1 MEKEHDT
8 GMTREPERE
17 ETSLPIHLPPFDEE
31 SIDVSRV
38 ETIETRAVADEDEEL
53 PPVGR
58 TNRTVFWSV
67 MLLAALVLFGMLGA
81 VENGAIAL
89 AAAAPLPVTVQAKV
103 LQAKNFHLYPGIS
116 PADNSTPVAVNQL
129 DGTITDLVISKS
141 ISLGPL
147 GTVTVKLEAGQNTPV
162 SVTGLTNDATGLQAD
177 EGQFQNLVLS
187 TGPNP
192 FDQTA
197 TSATLTNLTINSPY
211 QAANSITLPGLT
223 LSITHS

>member
-1 MEKEHDT
+1 MGNEEET

-17 ETSLPIHLPPFDEE
+17 ESTLPIHIPFSAEHIE
-31 SIDVSRV
+31 VSRSV
-38 ETIETRAVADEDEEL
+38 SLSTTEGEDEEELL

-58 TNRTVFWSV
+58 TNRTIFWSV
-67 MLLAALVLFGMLGA
+67 MLVATLVLFGMFGA

-89 AAAAPLPVTVQAKV
+89 AAAAPVPVTVQAKV
-103 LQAKNFHLYPGIS
+103 IQGAHVHIYPGIS
-116 PADNSTPVAVNQL
+116 PADNSTPVAINQF
-129 DGTITDLVISKS
+129 DGSITDLVISKS
-141 ISLGPL
+141 ISVGPL
-147 GTVTVKLEAGQNTPV
+147 GTFTIKLEAGQNTPV
-162 SVTGLTNDATGLQAD
+162 SVTGLTNDATALSMD

-187 TGPNP
+187 TGPDP

-197 TSATLTNLTINSPY
+197 SSATLTNVTITSPY